1 MELTIKDL
9 EAYLFHHYGHRGNE
23 QGLFMK
29 LIEEIG
35 EVAEVLNMR
44 SGAKK
49 ANIEDMQSQLA
60 NELADVIHYTVAI
73 AAINGIDLNNTI
85 ISKDKKASVKYNHDV
100 NLESFIAN
108 KDEKKQILLIPI

>member
-1 MELTIKDL
+1 MDLTFKDL
-9 EAYLFHHYGHRGNE
+9 EAYLFHNYGHRGNE

-35 EVAEVLNMR
+35 EVAEILNMR

-49 ANIEDMQSQLA
+49 AGKEDMQVLLA

-73 AAINGIDLNNTI
+73 AAINGIDLSDTI
-85 ISKDKKASVKYNHDV
+85 IGKDKKAAIKYNHDI

-108 KDEKKQILLIPI
+108 QITTQID